1 MNRQE
6 KIDCAQAFKKDL
18 QESEAVFLIG
28 VQGLT
33 VEQSETLRKGI
44 RSAGGSV
51 RVVKNTLLKKAVVG
65 IPTISDLTQ
74 FFKEQIAVVTVP
86 KNATIA
92 AKIIYDFAK
101 ENEKMTLVAGTFEQQ
116 VIDKATFAYIA
127 TLPSKDVL
135 IARICG
141 ALKSSLIRVAYVLSN
156 VKEN

>member
-65 IPTISDLTQ
+65 IPTISDLTR

>member
-65 IPTISDLTQ
+65 IPTISDLTR

-101 ENEKMTLVAGTFEQQ
+101 ENA
-116 VIDKATFAYIA
+116 
-127 TLPSKDVL
+127 
-135 IARICG
+135 
-141 ALKSSLIRVAYVLSN
+141 
-156 VKEN
+156 